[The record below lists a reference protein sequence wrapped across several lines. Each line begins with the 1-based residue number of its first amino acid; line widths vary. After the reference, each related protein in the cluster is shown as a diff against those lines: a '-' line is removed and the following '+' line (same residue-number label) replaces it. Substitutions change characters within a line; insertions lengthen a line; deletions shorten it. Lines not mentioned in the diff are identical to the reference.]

1 MDAVAALLSGPRAQR
16 AFVLRSRLR
25 SPWSLRVEDRA
36 PLTVVVVVTGTAWL
50 LPAAADRVQM
60 ATGDLAIVRGPDPYT
75 VADDPGT
82 APQALIHPDQTC
94 TAVDG
99 GTLEWQSGTG
109 IHTWGNVGPEA
120 GRPDAD
126 ETVLLTGT
134 YGGEGEVSRRLLSA
148 LPPVLVLPYRDEAVL
163 VDLLVAETCR
173 DRPGQEAVLDRLL
186 DVVLVSMLRSW
197 FDRPE
202 ALPPGWYQ
210 ATQDPIVG
218 PALQL
223 LQHHPDRPWT
233 VASLAAEVGLSR
245 AALARR
251 FTQLVGEPPMTFLT
265 GWRLALAADLL
276 ADTTDT
282 VEQVARQVGYG
293 NAFALSAAFR
303 RTYGAS
309 PREHRTR
316 TRAG

>member
-1 MDAVAALLSGPRAQR
+1 MAALLSGPRAQR
-16 AFVLRSRLR
+16 AFVLRSRLCP
-25 SPWSLRVEDRA
+25 PWSLRVEDRA
-36 PLTVVVVVTGTAWL
+36 PLTLVVVVRGAAWL
-50 LPAAADRVQM
+50 LPTDAAPVEM
-60 ATGDLAIVRGPDPYT
+60 ASGDLAILRGPDPYT
-75 VADDPGT
+75 VADVPGT
-82 APQALIHPDQTC
+82 PPQALIHPDQSC

-99 GTLEWQSGTG
+99 GSLGWQLDTG
-109 IHTWGNVGPEA
+109 VRTWGNAGP
-120 GRPDAD
+120 GPDD
-126 ETVLLTGT
+126 NERETVLLTGT
-134 YGGEGEVSRRLLSA
+134 YTGVGEVSHRLLAA
-148 LPPVLVLPYRDEAVL
+148 LPPVLVLPYQDEVVL

-186 DVVLVSMLRSW
+186 DLALVSMLRSW

-210 ATQDPIVG
+210 AAQDPIVG

-223 LQHHPDRPWT
+223 LQHHPELPWT
-233 VASLAAEVGLSR
+233 VASLAATVGLSR

-251 FTQLVGEPPMTFLT
+251 FTHLVGEPPMTFLT
-265 GWRLALAADLL
+265 AWRLALAADLL

-293 NAFALSAAFR
+293 NAFALSSAFR